1 LWQYYRRGACL
12 VVNDAAAIIGGALPP
27 AAPDTGDA
35 LFAPSPHN
43 ALPFD
48 AKKEVDPMKLAV
60 PDMIS
65 NSYFP
70 AEAAVELGFFKN
82 EGLDV
87 ALELIFP
94 VDKAYAAL
102 RDGAVDFVGG
112 SAHSALAAFPDF
124 RGVKLICAQA
134 QGMYWFLVMHADLK
148 AQRGDLAVVKG
159 RSIGAAPW
167 VDKGLR
173 GLLAEAGIDIARDRV
188 TIAPVP
194 GAAGAGIN
202 FGLTAAK
209 ALEDR
214 KIDGFWANGMGAEVA
229 VRRGVGTIVLDVR
242 RGDGPNRCFNFT
254 AATIATTDALIA
266 RSPHQAAAAV
276 RAIVKTQAALRADVS
291 RAGEVGKK
299 LFPPSEA
306 SLITELIRRD
316 LPYYDAALSP
326 DFVAGMTE
334 FAHGQDLLAGSVP
347 HTDVVATQFAPLW
360 QGGSQ

>member
-1 LWQYYRRGACL
+1 MVQSNVGA
-12 VVNDAAAIIGGALPP
+12 
-27 AAPDTGDA
+27 T
-35 LFAPSPHN
+35 
-43 ALPFD
+43 
-48 AKKEVDPMKLAV
+48 MKIAV

-70 AEAAVELGFFKN
+70 AEAAVELGFFKA

-94 VDKAYAAL
+94 VDKAYEAL
-102 RDGAVDFVGG
+102 RDGKVDFVGG
-112 SAHSALAAFPDF
+112 SAHSALAAFPNF

-148 AQRGDLAVVKG
+148 AKRDDIAAVKG

-167 VDKGLR
+167 VDIGLR
-173 GLLAEAGIDIARDRV
+173 GLLAEADIDLERDQV
-188 TIAPVP
+188 KIAPVP
-194 GAAGAGIN
+194 GAVGAGIN

-229 VRRGVGTIVLDVR
+229 VRRGVGTVVLDVR
-242 RGDGPNRCFNFT
+242 RGDGPKPCFNYT

-266 RSPHQAAAAV
+266 RAPDTVAAAV
-276 RAIVKTQAALRADVS
+276 RAMVKTQNALKADVT
-291 RAGEVGKK
+291 RAAEVGNK

-306 SLITELIRRD
+306 ALITDLIRRD
-316 LPYYDAALSP
+316 LPYYSAELSP
-326 DFVAGMTE
+326 AFIAGMTE
-334 FAHGQDLLAGSVP
+334 FSRQQGILDGAAAYEQ
-347 HTDVVATQFAPLW
+347 VVAAQFAPLW
-360 QGGSQ
+360 QG